1 MHPFYHTCPGD
12 VPGLFHTLTMYTE
25 EQYQMADSIL
35 ADIYNAGG
43 VTDRNSIIGE
53 LYERYDYSETTD
65 ITLMKLQDDG
75 FLKYEGRFIK
85 LTRQGDKAARISMR
99 RFLDA
104 EKRKERLI
112 TIKEIMAIVASAL
125 SVGAAIG
132 SFITYLISTGW

>member
-1 MHPFYHTCPGD
+1 
-12 VPGLFHTLTMYTE
+12 MYTE

-35 ADIYNAGG
+35 ADIYNTGG
-43 VTDRNSIIGE
+43 VTDRNSLVGE

-75 FLKYEGRFIK
+75 FIKYDGRFIK

-99 RFLDA
+99 RFHDA
-104 EKRKERLI
+104 EKRRERLL

>member
-1 MHPFYHTCPGD
+1 
-12 VPGLFHTLTMYTE
+12 MYTE

-43 VTDRNSIIGE
+43 VTDRNSLVGE

-75 FLKYEGRFIK
+75 FIKYEGRFIK

>member
-1 MHPFYHTCPGD
+1 
-12 VPGLFHTLTMYTE
+12 MYTE

-43 VTDRNSIIGE
+43 VTDRNSLVGE

-75 FLKYEGRFIK
+75 FIKYEGRFTK

-99 RFLDA
+99 RFHDA
-104 EKRKERLI
+104 EKRKERLL
-112 TIKEIMAIVASAL
+112 TIKEIMAIVTSAL